1 MPALRYAGSR
11 KYRIYRIYRKYH
23 QGYGYPGL
31 DRSQRVRWPDLDP
44 SQRVRWRGDGFYWV

>member
-11 KYRIYRIYRKYH
+11 KYRIYRKYH

-31 DRSQRVRWPDLDP
+31 DRCQRVRWPDLDP